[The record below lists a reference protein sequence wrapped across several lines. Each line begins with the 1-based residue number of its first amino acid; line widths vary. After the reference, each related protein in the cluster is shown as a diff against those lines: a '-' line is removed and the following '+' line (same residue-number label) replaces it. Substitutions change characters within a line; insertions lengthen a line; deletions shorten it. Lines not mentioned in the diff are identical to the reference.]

1 MPTEERRKFST
12 DSTPTTH
19 PGNSST
25 AVKRAENSLLPVE
38 AAAALVASTVRE
50 SILAISAVT
59 TDGRRKERMEGEKTK
74 GGTPQKNRDLQPNP
88 VLRPMDVFFLA
99 FFHPI
104 QRGFG
109 IGIGT
114 IRRELEDQRP
124 AEWQQ
129 FNSLQVNMSAAKK
142 TENVITLKGS
152 VAVVSEFF
160 YCAINSIL
168 YQRGE
173 FVVRPNCSTDFWP
186 TREGVELL
194 I

>member
-1 MPTEERRKFST
+1 MCRSRIRGQFCT
-12 DSTPTTH
+12 DSATATH

-50 SILAISAVT
+50 SILASSETRTKDFATYDVPPGFAVFIRHGTSKTSGPECIEKRPNAAMMSETGELLHNT
-59 TDGRRKERMEGEKTK
+59 T
-74 GGTPQKNRDLQPNP
+74 
-88 VLRPMDVFFLA
+88 
-99 FFHPI
+99 
-104 QRGFG
+104 
-109 IGIGT
+109 
-114 IRRELEDQRP
+114 
-124 AEWQQ
+124 
-129 FNSLQVNMSAAKK
+129 MSAATK

-173 FVVRPNCSTDFWP
+173 LMAACAKVAQHRYVIFGQPNQFISGTSSRLSFSTCISFIPHSP
-186 TREGVELL
+186 T
-194 I
+194 

>member
-1 MPTEERRKFST
+1 MCRSRIRGQFCT
-12 DSTPTTH
+12 DSATTTH

-50 SILAISAVT
+50 SILASSERTRTRGQAPAPLRVHGRTGTENRPGAARRHTGTDNRKKRPSA
-59 TDGRRKERMEGEKTK
+59 GS
-74 GGTPQKNRDLQPNP
+74 RDTF
-88 VLRPMDVFFLA
+88 VL
-99 FFHPI
+99 HNN
-104 QRGFG
+104 
-109 IGIGT
+109 T
-114 IRRELEDQRP
+114 
-124 AEWQQ
+124 
-129 FNSLQVNMSAAKK
+129 MSAATK

-173 FVVRPNCSTDFWP
+173 LAACAKVAQHRHVLFLANPINYYFGTSSRLSFSTCIAFIPHSP
-186 TREGVELL
+186 T
-194 I
+194 

>member
-1 MPTEERRKFST
+1 MCRSRIRGQFCT
-12 DSTPTTH
+12 DLATTTH

-50 SILAISAVT
+50 SILASSEAVRGRSTHSGFKWTYGNRKSGLRVSGKKRPSQHVASAGSRDTFVLHNT
-59 TDGRRKERMEGEKTK
+59 T
-74 GGTPQKNRDLQPNP
+74 
-88 VLRPMDVFFLA
+88 
-99 FFHPI
+99 
-104 QRGFG
+104 
-109 IGIGT
+109 
-114 IRRELEDQRP
+114 
-124 AEWQQ
+124 
-129 FNSLQVNMSAAKK
+129 MSAATK

-173 FVVRPNCSTDFWP
+173 
-186 TREGVELL
+186 
-194 I
+194 